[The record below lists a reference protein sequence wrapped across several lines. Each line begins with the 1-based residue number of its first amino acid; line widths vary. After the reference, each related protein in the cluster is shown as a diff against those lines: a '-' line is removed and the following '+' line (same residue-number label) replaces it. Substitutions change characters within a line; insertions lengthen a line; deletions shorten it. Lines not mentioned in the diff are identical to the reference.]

1 MNQEILDKRIAVVG
15 IGGVGGYLAGML
27 GRVRGHLT
35 MAATQLTGVG
45 IEEGRRLLKGAIRNV
60 MERALPVKDS

>member
-1 MNQEILDKRIAVVG
+1 MIMEAL
-15 IGGVGGYLAGML
+15 GGG
-27 GRVRGHLT
+27 GHLT